1 MGMPPADKNIY
12 TNFIIRLFARFA
24 KTQTLSL
31 LCLFRAETKIK
42 TEKIPS
48 PP

>member
-24 KTQTLSL
+24 KTQTLPL
-31 LCLFRAETKIK
+31 LRLFRAGTKIK
-42 TEKIPS
+42 TEKLPS